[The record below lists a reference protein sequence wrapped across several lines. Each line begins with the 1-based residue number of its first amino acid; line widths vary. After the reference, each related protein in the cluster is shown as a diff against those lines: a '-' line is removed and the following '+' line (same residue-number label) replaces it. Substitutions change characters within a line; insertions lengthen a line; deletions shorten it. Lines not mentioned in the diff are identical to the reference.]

1 VKLAHRWGVASLLA
15 LIALCVL
22 WEGWLAPLKP
32 GGSWMILKVLPLL
45 LPLRGVLHGRRHAFQ
60 WSSMLILAYF
70 TEGVVRAWS
79 EQGMS
84 AWLAGTE
91 VVLSLVYFVAAV
103 GYARDSR
110 SKSIGG

>member
-1 VKLAHRWGVASLLA
+1 VKLAHWMGAGSLLA

-22 WEGWLAPLKP
+22 WEGWLAPLRP

-79 EQGMS
+79 EQGLS
-84 AWLAGTE
+84 AWLAGAE
-91 VVLSLVYFVAAV
+91 VVLSLVFFTAAV
-103 GYARDSR
+103 SYARNAR
-110 SKSIGG
+110 R